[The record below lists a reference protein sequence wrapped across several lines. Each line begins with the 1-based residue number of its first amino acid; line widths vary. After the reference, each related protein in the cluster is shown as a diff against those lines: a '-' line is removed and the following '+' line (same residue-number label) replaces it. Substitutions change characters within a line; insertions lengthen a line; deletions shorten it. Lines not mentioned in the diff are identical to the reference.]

1 MRNLKARRMLAAL
14 SPVLVAIFLVA
25 SMGLAAA
32 QSSLQYA
39 IVQNAVGNVVGQVT
53 GNGISVQG
61 GGLSSATVT
70 LTAPVTAS
78 VGTPQN
84 PLASTTLPKGT
95 KFTPLYV
102 VITSARVSSSWLGL
116 HPALKCPA
124 GQLPALNLQKGGPK
138 AVGPT
143 SKNWECIGNPFGGA

>member
-1 MRNLKARRMLAAL
+1 MRNFKARRMLAAL

-25 SMGLAAA
+25 SMSAGAA
-32 QSSLQYA
+32 QSGLQYA
-39 IVQNAVGNVVGQVT
+39 IIQSQYGSIVGQIA
-53 GNGISVQG
+53 GNGLSVTAG
-61 GGLSSATVT
+61 GVSVT
-70 LTAPVTAS
+70 LKGPVSAS
-78 VGTPQN
+78 VATPNQ
-84 PLASTTLPKGT
+84 PLVVTTLPKGT

-102 VITSARVSSSWLGL
+102 VITSAGVSSSWLGL